1 MYVQMGF
8 TTLAVENRRYRCFSY
23 PAQCPVLA
31 GKINK
36 AALAG
41 YVTDDNFLR
50 LLVLKRWLLNASPPA
65 FSKTSKA
72 ILLICMNETRTKK
85 RLPRRECFG
94 TMTMTSPLWK
104 SNISQRTLL
113 IRTSIQQT
121 KCGNSVQQK
130 NKHYEQSMSKKHFKH
145 IINAAYSLEPFL
157 ETSSGTEAY
166 PRPPHLHVPE
176 KDYSAQDL
184 VNICCLVV
192 CGREFAVDTLF
203 VQKRKPNSLCA
214 LTPIFSRRI

>member
-1 MYVQMGF
+1 MYERDKDEEEATATGVLWYDDNDF
-8 TTLAVENRRYRCFSY
+8 TTVEIQHLAEDPVDTHIYSTNEMREFS
-23 PAQCPVLA
+23 
-31 GKINK
+31 
-36 AALAG
+36 
-41 YVTDDNFLR
+41 
-50 LLVLKRWLLNASPPA
+50 S
-65 FSKTSKA
+65 
-72 ILLICMNETRTKK
+72 TK
-85 RLPRRECFG
+85 E
-94 TMTMTSPLWK
+94 
-104 SNISQRTLL
+104 
-113 IRTSIQQT
+113 
-121 KCGNSVQQK
+121 

-157 ETSSGTEAY
+157 ETSSGTKAY